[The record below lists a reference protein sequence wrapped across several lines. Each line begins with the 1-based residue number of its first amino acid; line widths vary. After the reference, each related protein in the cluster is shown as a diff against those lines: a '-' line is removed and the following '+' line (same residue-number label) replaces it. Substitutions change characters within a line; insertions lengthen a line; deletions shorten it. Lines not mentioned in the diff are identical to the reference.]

1 LEENHPMATPQVSI
15 LIPVFNQLAL
25 TRNCLK
31 AIQDNSPHD
40 SIEVIVIDNGSTDGT
55 SEFLARWRGPFPL
68 QVICNHENRGFARAN
83 NQGAQIAR
91 GDYLVLLNND
101 TVPQPNWLPPLLE
114 IFRDHDDVG
123 AVGSKL
129 LFPDGTIQHAGVI
142 TAKDDVRDIELMP
155 LHIGYRN
162 QDEPIYNK
170 LRRFRAVTA
179 ACMIIPTPAYKLVGG
194 LDDAYWNGFEDVDF
208 CFKLLD
214 AGFDIFFQPE
224 SVVIHYE
231 SQSGEQRFVHET
243 DNLRTLNH
251 RWGNKITC
259 EFLLR
264 EGNIIVP
271 NDGVTIVI
279 VTYNSSAT
287 IEACL
292 TSLINTLRP
301 HDEVVIVDNASS
313 DQTIEAVHRYTAD
326 KDGFRLLPQARNL
339 GYAHAANIGAQAGGN
354 PFIVF
359 LNPDTIVTPQWI
371 ERLLFHLKSHKVS
384 ATGPLSDY
392 VAGEQRLDQHLP
404 AEMISSCGPGEL
416 PQALWK
422 RNARQSNPAKLL
434 IGFCL
439 MVKRKSF
446 EHVGGLDKDLFLGND
461 DLDLSWRLRAAGHR
475 LVVATDTLVFHK
487 GQESFR
493 SDPRSLTDR
502 LVQESTDYLHFKL
515 MHHYGMENIPSS
527 QELWGI
533 DWFKPSC
540 ILREDLPLTSV
551 IVLTYNQLN
560 YTQQCIESLFCH
572 TPSPFELIIVDNGS
586 SDGTVDYLA
595 NLDRSQTACLRI
607 HIIAN
612 PDNRGFAAGCNQ
624 GLAEARGRYCLLLN
638 NDIVVTPAWLTKLI
652 QPMGHEHIGF
662 SGPMSN
668 CVSGRQ
674 RVSDVAYD
682 TASLKGL
689 DRFAR
694 EFGKRHTGQVIQQ
707 KRLVGFCLL
716 IKRELID
723 RIGGLDERFKVGNF
737 EDDDFCL
744 RAVLAGY
751 KGAIVKD
758 CFVHH
763 YGNQSFKGN
772 RIDFNQQLLKN
783 WDVFKAKW
791 HIPPETPYTGQYQVP
806 NQSRW
811 ADSAN
816 LYIPVCASNQQ
827 TKKNRENTTRSGHEH
842 QMTTNPQP
850 AGVNCFADTHPKGRP
865 PEGASMQILDHV
877 LKAVKEQL
885 SAQQHDVAKWILE
898 RIIEVD
904 PQHGSAHHELGM
916 LYYEQNELAKAQSH
930 LHQCVR
936 YSPDNPAALKDLGD
950 FYHVVHKDGAK
961 ALQFYKAA
969 IELGP
974 NDSQLL
980 LTAGHI
986 STAQRFFDDAM
997 SYYQRVLEIDPHNQ
1011 EARDCFEQLKASAEP
1026 APVEETAEHLYLQA
1040 QSKIQSGDRAGAQ
1053 TILKNIIDKYP
1064 GHALAH
1070 NDYAVL
1076 AYESGEKDQALKHY
1090 EHAVS
1095 LNPEN
1100 ILFLKNLADFHW
1112 HEQSDSHAAM
1122 ELYVRILGEDPCD
1135 VETILGCAQICV
1147 TLGRHA
1153 DAREFVERAQTLD
1166 PFNEHIQVLND
1177 QLSGQPDTTNPLAGR
1192 DALYNE
1198 AKDKAAQGDLESAV
1212 ELLTQLVGQYRQ
1224 DANAFNDLGVLHYE
1238 LGEKEKALG
1247 CYREAVNLAPDQATF
1262 CKNLADF
1269 YLVEQGRAED
1279 AMQLYLSVLEKNQTD
1294 VDCLLATGI
1303 VCMLLNQTDDA
1314 RTFFERVT
1322 AIEPANQKAL
1332 QSLEQL
1338 DARLRDGAGTRAEGS
1353 DIGSREQKAAIG

>member
-1 LEENHPMATPQVSI
+1 MATPQVSI

-142 TAKDDVRDIELMP
+142 TVTDDRRLQPMLPMCFGRNHRDDQQF
-155 LHIGYRN
+155 N
-162 QDEPIYNK
+162 QK
-170 LRRFRAVTA
+170 QKMQAVSV
-179 ACMIIPTPAYKLVGG
+179 ACMMVSKSIYLQFGG
-194 LDDAYWNGFEDVDF
+194 LDEEYWNGFEDVDF
-208 CFKLLD
+208 CFKLLE
-214 AGFDIFFQPE
+214 AGLDILYQPK
-224 SVVIHYE
+224 SVVTHYE

-243 DNLRTLNH
+243 DNLATLNH

-259 EFLLR
+259 EFLLK

-287 IEACL
+287 IAACL

-326 KDGFRLLPQARNL
+326 KDGFRLLLQARNL

-371 ERLLFHLKSHKVS
+371 ERLLFHIKSHKV
-384 ATGPLSDY
+384 AAAGPLSDY
-392 VAGEQRLDQHLP
+392 VAGQQRLDQHLP
-404 AEMISSCGPGEL
+404 AEIISSCGPGEL

-439 MVKRKSF
+439 MVKRRLF
-446 EHVGGLDKDLFLGND
+446 EHVGGLDNHLFLGND

-493 SDPRSLTDR
+493 SEPRSLTDR
-502 LVQESTDYLHFKL
+502 LVQESTDYLYFKL

-540 ILREDLPLTSV
+540 ILRKNLPLTSV

-751 KGAIVKD
+751 KGAIAKD

-772 RIDFNQQLLKN
+772 RIDFNQQLLRN

-811 ADSAN
+811 ADSAK
-816 LYIPVCASNQQ
+816 LYIPVWAGNQQ
-827 TKKNRENTTRSGHEH
+827 TKKNRENTTRSAHEH

-877 LKAVKEQL
+877 LKTVKQQL

-904 PQHGSAHHELGM
+904 PQHGDTHHELGM

-936 YSPDNPAALKDLGD
+936 FSPDNPAALKDLGD

-961 ALQFYKAA
+961 ALQFYEKA
-969 IELGP
+969 IELAP
-974 NDSQLL
+974 FDSHLL
-980 LTAGHI
+980 LTAGHFL
-986 STAQRFFDDAM
+986 TAERAFDDAM
-997 SYYQRVLEIDPHNQ
+997 ANYQRVLEIEPYNQ
-1011 EARDCFEQLKASAEP
+1011 EARDCLDQLKAGTQQSTK
-1026 APVEETAEHLYLQA
+1026 EETSDSLYLKA
-1040 QSKIQSGDRAGAQ
+1040 QSQVQSQDRAGAKETLQ
-1053 TILKNIIDKYP
+1053 KLVEQHP
-1064 GHALAH
+1064 EHALAH

-1076 AYESGEKDQALKHY
+1076 AYESGDKDHALIHY
-1090 EHAVS
+1090 QMAVS
-1095 LNPEN
+1095 VNPEN
-1100 ILFLKNLADFHW
+1100 VLFLKNLADFYW
-1112 HEQSDSHAAM
+1112 CEQNNSHAAM
-1122 ELYVRILGEDPCD
+1122 ELYVRILKEDPSD
-1135 VETILGCAQICV
+1135 VEAILGCGQICIA
-1147 TLGRHA
+1147 LGRHE
-1153 DAREFVERAQTLD
+1153 DARDFVERAKTLD
-1166 PFNEHIQVLND
+1166 PCSEVAERMSQ
-1177 QLSGQPDTTNPLAGR
+1177 QLDGQQQTPKLPSGR
-1192 DALYNE
+1192 DALYRE
-1198 AKDKAAQGDLESAV
+1198 AKSKAAQNDVESAIA
-1212 ELLTQLVGQYRQ
+1212 LLTKIVEEHRQ
-1224 DANAFNDLGVLHYE
+1224 DAEAFNDLGVLYYE
-1238 LGEKEKALG
+1238 LGQKEKALG
-1247 CYREAVNLAPDQATF
+1247 CYREAVQLAPDRGTF

-1269 YLVEQGRAED
+1269 YFFEQHRAED
-1279 AMQLYLSVLEKNQTD
+1279 AMRLYLSVLKKNPAD
-1294 VDCLLATGI
+1294 VDCLVATGI
-1303 VCMLLNQTDDA
+1303 VCLYLNQTEDA
-1314 RTFFERVT
+1314 RTFFQRVT
-1322 AIEPANQKAL
+1322 TIDPKNQMAL
-1332 QSLEQL
+1332 QGLKQVEEALQEGNEAILEQL
-1338 DARLRDGAGTRAEGS
+1338 VIDPNQPETAFG
-1353 DIGSREQKAAIG
+1353 